1 MIQNIVKK
9 FKLTINKIKI
19 IRIKQIND
27 NNNKSKIFLVHRKRV
42 NLSLKLQINE
52 EPFFVINIMEAD
64 EIRNLTRSR

>member
-27 NNNKSKIFLVHRKRV
+27 NNNKSEIFLVHRKRV